1 MQKLKGVTDVDALD
15 PAEAVRK
22 SFSRQSLKRELASI
36 LDGLLYIATP
46 VCLWLFAPLS
56 PWFWVLVG
64 TPAMMA
70 CLFLSSFI
78 HAMLGVNR
86 KDKR

>member
-1 MQKLKGVTDVDALD
+1 MDTLD
-15 PAEAVRK
+15 PAKAIRE
-22 SFSRQSLKRELASI
+22 SFSRQSLKRELASV

-46 VCLWLFAPLS
+46 VCLWLFAPLN

-78 HAMLGVNR
+78 HVMLGVER
-86 KDKR
+86 KGKR

>member
-1 MQKLKGVTDVDALD
+1 MDTPD
-15 PAEAVRK
+15 PSKTIRD

-36 LDGLLYIATP
+36 MDGLLYLATP

-70 CLFLSSFI
+70 CLLLSSFMNV
-78 HAMLGVNR
+78 MLEVER
-86 KDKR
+86 KGKR